1 MDHLGQRVSCV
12 RDYDSSKKRHS
23 GRQGAGSRNR
33 PRKRHDTQG

>member
-12 RDYDSSKKRHS
+12 RDYDSSKGHS